1 MSPQLPV
8 ALAATANLPRLRAVF
23 DRYEAEFLQAF
34 MIRTVETTLLELF
47 RQGRVFGTVHTCIG
61 QEFSAVMVARY
72 LEARDVVLSNHRC
85 HGHYLART
93 GDVRGLIAEVMGKAS
108 GVSRGLGGSQHLSAE
123 GFLSNGIQ
131 GGIVPVAA
139 GVALHHR
146 LAKTGAMS
154 VVYLGDG
161 TFGEGAVYETFNIAS
176 KWGLPVLFVVED
188 NAYAQ
193 STASHQTFAGS
204 YQARAEAF
212 DIPYF
217 EASIWDL
224 EQLDDTVRKAVAL
237 VRGES
242 RAAILRIRLY
252 RLEAHSKG
260 DDDRAP
266 SEIEAYRAIDPLT
279 LYVREHEQHERIRP
293 RMDEIEADTA
303 AITASLLGEP
313 VSTLAP
319 PAAAPGVTSSAP
331 VSLEALPQAQAINQA
346 LSRFLAREPHGVV
359 LGEDIHSPYGG
370 AFKVC
375 SGLSERFPDRVLT
388 TPISEAAIAGLSN
401 GLALMGAPVVAEI
414 MFGDFITLAF
424 DQILNHAAKF
434 KLMYGD
440 DRSMRVVFRAP
451 MGGRRGYGPTHSQ
464 SLEKHLAGIPG
475 TELFILH
482 GRTRVGAFYDTLLT
496 RSTTPAIVIE
506 NKLLYTRRGDRSA
519 PPHHA
524 LLETSEPYPA
534 TVLRP
539 AGPPDITLVAFG
551 QTSDLA
557 EEVAT
562 RLFEEEELAVEVILV
577 LQASPLRPE
586 PILDSARRTG
596 RLVVVEEGPAGHDLG
611 AEVIAMVSARW
622 TQRTPLAVRRL
633 AARPMAIPCSK
644 PLEEQVLPSADE
656 LYALCLDVFSC

>member
-1 MSPQLPV
+1 MPPATTSVDALPI
-8 ALAATANLPRLRAVF
+8 LFERF
-23 DRYEAEFLQAF
+23 EAEFLQAF
-34 MIRTVETTLLELF
+34 MLRTVETKLLELF

-61 QEFSAVMVARY
+61 QEFSAVMVAKY

-93 GDVRGLIAEVMGKAS
+93 GDIRGLIAEVMGKAS
-108 GVSRGLGGSQHLSAE
+108 GVSRGMGGSQHLSAD
-123 GFLSNGIQ
+123 GFFSNGIQ

-146 LAKTGAMS
+146 LATNGAMS

-161 TFGEGAVYETFNIAS
+161 TFGEGAVYETFNLAS
-176 KWGLPVLFVVED
+176 KWELPVLFVVED
-188 NAYAQ
+188 NGYAQ
-193 STASHQTFAGS
+193 STASHQTLAGS
-204 YQARAEAF
+204 YSARAEAF
-212 DIPYF
+212 GIPYL

-224 EQLDDTVRKAVAL
+224 AHLDDTVREAVAR
-237 VRGES
+237 VRRES
-242 RAAILRIRLY
+242 RAVMLRIRLY

-260 DDDRAP
+260 DDDREP
-266 SEIEAYRAIDPLT
+266 SEISAYRDIDPLT
-279 LYVREHEQHERIRP
+279 LFVRAHARDERVRS
-293 RMDEIEADTA
+293 RMDAIEAETLAIATA
-303 AITASLLGEP
+303 LLDEP
-313 VSTLAP
+313 VSTLTL
-319 PAAAPGVTSSAP
+319 PAAAPGVVSTAP
-331 VSLEALPQAQAINQA
+331 VSFEALPQAQAINQA
-346 LSRFLAREPHGVV
+346 LSRFLEREPRGVV
-359 LGEDIHSPYGG
+359 MGEDIHSPYGG

-375 SGLSERFPDRVLT
+375 SGLSDRFPGRVLT

-401 GLALMGAPVVAEI
+401 GLALMGTPVVAEI
-414 MFGDFITLAF
+414 MFGDFITLTF

-440 DRSMRVVFRAP
+440 DRSMRVVLRAP

-519 PPHHA
+519 PLHHS
-524 LLETSEPYPA
+524 LLETTESYPA

-562 RLFEEEELAVEVILV
+562 RLFEEEEIAVEVILV
-577 LQASPLRPE
+577 LQASPLHPE
-586 PILDSARRTG
+586 PILSSARQTG
-596 RLVVVEEGPAGHDLG
+596 RLVVVEEGSSGHDLG

-656 LYALCLDVFSC
+656 LHALCLDVFSC